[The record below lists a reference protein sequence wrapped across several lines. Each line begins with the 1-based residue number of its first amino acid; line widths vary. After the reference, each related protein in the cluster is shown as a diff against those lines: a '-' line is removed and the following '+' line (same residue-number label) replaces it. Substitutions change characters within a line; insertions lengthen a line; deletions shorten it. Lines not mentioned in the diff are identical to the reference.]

1 MAEKI
6 DLASVAYTLGI
17 FSIVFAF
24 FSPIAGLVLGIVGFV
39 QSKRQKAEKA
49 KKLNTIGIV
58 LSVIFI
64 IISVLLLIFAARLG
78 IGNAG
83 NFPIF

>member
-6 DLASVAYTLGI
+6 DLPTVAYVLGI
-17 FSIVFAF
+17 LSIVMAF
-24 FSPIAGLVLGIVGFV
+24 FSPVAGLILGIIGFV
-39 QSKRQKAEKA
+39 QSKKEKVEKA

-64 IISVLLLIFAARLG
+64 IISVIFLIYAIKTG
-78 IGNAG
+78 IDTSGS
-83 NFPIF
+83 FPFF